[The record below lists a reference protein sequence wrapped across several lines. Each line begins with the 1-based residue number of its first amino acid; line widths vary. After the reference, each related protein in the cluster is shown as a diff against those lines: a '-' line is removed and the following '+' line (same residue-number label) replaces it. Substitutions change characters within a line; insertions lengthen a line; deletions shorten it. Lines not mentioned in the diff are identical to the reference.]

1 MKAFVIAVIAVT
13 GVVGQDV
20 PQWIRDAASLPA
32 PSYPPKVASV
42 VLLQEEQVNVDGDGR
57 RVMRERGAVRI
68 LQQGN
73 HGLAAYRRYNV
84 KSGRIREFQGWLLPP
99 LGKPTVY
106 PKNAVIDVALSTEYT
121 YDEERARVLEPRGDL
136 TPGCVFAWEVVE
148 EEKTVFTQYH
158 YSFQETTPVL
168 VSRFVL
174 SLPPSWEVRGTIF
187 NRDPLEPRVDG
198 NTYTWELHDLPWIEP
213 EEHSPYYHAL
223 APRLGINY
231 YPASDARPDLRP
243 LKDWAATS
251 TWLAGFADPAAAVTE
266 GIRAKAA
273 ALTAGA
279 KTEAEKIDAIARFA
293 QKTNYVEVAMNIE
306 RGGGYTP
313 HAAAEVLARN
323 YGDCKD
329 KAALT
334 RALLAAIG
342 IKSYAISIFS
352 GDRQFVRPEWPT
364 SLQFNHAIVAIAV
377 SPETKFPTVIEH
389 PQLGRLLIFDP
400 TSTATP
406 LGDLPEY
413 EQGSYALVEAGAK
426 GELLRMPLLPPE
438 SNRVESVSDAQ
449 LALDGQLS
457 AHVERRYFGQS
468 ARPLRSRLQ
477 RRDQDDLKK
486 GFEESLTRR
495 LGGMKL
501 ERIEPADR
509 FDSNELQ
516 LNMDIQVRQFGR
528 FMQQKMLMVSPG
540 ALIPETGYAFPAKPR
555 KWPVR
560 LFASVHRDSVGIAL
574 PPEFKVDEMPD
585 PIKIDTAYGTYV
597 AEWKVTGNQLL
608 FKQSL
613 EVKDTTA
620 PASEYARIREFFDRV
635 NSGQHA
641 AVVLLKQ

>member
-1 MKAFVIAVIAVT
+1 MRAISIAILTVAT
-13 GVVGQDV
+13 AACQDV
-20 PQWIRDAASLPA
+20 PQWVRDAASLPA
-32 PSYPPKVASV
+32 PVYPPKVATM
-42 VLLQEEQVNVDGDGR
+42 VLLQEEQVTVDADGR
-57 RVMRERGAVRI
+57 RVMRERGAVRV

-73 HGLAAYRRYNV
+73 HGIMAYRSYNT

-99 LGKPTVY
+99 SGRPTVY
-106 PKNAVIDVALSTEYT
+106 PKSAVIDVALSTEYT
-121 YDEERARVLEPRGDL
+121 YDEERARALEPRGEL
-136 TPGCVFAWEVVE
+136 VPGCVFAWEIVE

-158 YSFQETTPVL
+158 YSFQDVMPVL

-174 SLPPSWEVRGTIF
+174 SLPASWEVRGTIL
-187 NRDPLEPRVDG
+187 NHDALEPRVDG
-198 NTYTWELHDLPWIEP
+198 STYTWELRDLPWIEP
-213 EEHSPYYHAL
+213 EEHSPQYHAL
-223 APRLGINY
+223 APRLGVNY
-231 YPASDARPDLRP
+231 YPAGDARPELRP

-251 TWLAGFADPAAAVTE
+251 AWLSGFADPAAAVTD

-273 ALTAGA
+273 ELTASG
-279 KTEAEKIDAIARFA
+279 KSEAEKIGAIARFA

-313 HAAAEVLARN
+313 HTAAEVLSRN

-342 IKSYAISIFS
+342 IKSYAISIYS

-377 SPETKFPTVIEH
+377 SPDTRFPTVIEN
-389 PQLGRLLIFDP
+389 PRLGRLLIFDP
-400 TSTATP
+400 TSAATP

-413 EQGSYALVEAGAK
+413 EQGSFALVQAGMS
-426 GELLRMPLLPPE
+426 GELVQMPMLAPE
-438 SNRVESVSDAQ
+438 TNRVESISSAQ
-449 LALDGQLS
+449 LALDGHLS

-468 ARPLRSRLQ
+468 ARPLRRMLQ
-477 RRDQDDLKK
+477 RRDRDDLRK

-501 ERIEPADR
+501 ERIEPSDR

-516 LNMDIQVRQFGR
+516 LNMDIEVRQFGR
-528 FMQQKMLMVSPG
+528 FMQARMLMVSPG
-540 ALIPETGYAFPAKPR
+540 ALVPETGYAFPAKPR

-560 LFASVHRDSVGIAL
+560 LSASVHRDSVEIAM
-574 PPEFKVDEMPD
+574 PAEFKVDEMPD
-585 PIKIDTAYGTYV
+585 PIKIETPYGVYT
-597 AEWKVTGNQLL
+597 AEWKVTGSKLS

-620 PASEYARIREFFDRV
+620 PATEYGKIREFFERV
-635 NSGQHA
+635 NSGQRS